1 MSENI
6 KIAVLLSGSGTN
18 LQRIIDDIEN
28 NILKNCEICVV
39 VSNKITAHGLM
50 RAKNQNIQTS
60 YFPFIK
66 DKEERSG
73 YDKLLAYN
81 TLFYNPDI
89 VVLAGWMH
97 ILSDVFLQHFPH
109 IINLHPALPGEFPG
123 ANAIEDAYKASR
135 KWYSKQEGSN
145 KKIDFKTGAMCHK
158 VIEEI
163 DAGEVLASKSF
174 SIAPSDSLEDV
185 RKQMKIIEKDVLIE
199 GLYILMRQLRENG
212 CDGGGGGGGN
222 DYE

>member
-18 LQRIIDDIEN
+18 LQRIIDDIKN
-28 NILKNCEICVV
+28 NTLKNCEICVV
-39 VSNKITAHGLM
+39 VSNKITAYGLM
-50 RAKNQNIQTS
+50 RAKKQNFKTIH
-60 YFPFIK
+60 FPFIK
-66 DKEERSG
+66 EKEERSG
-73 YDKLLAYN
+73 YDKLLAFN
-81 TLFYNPDI
+81 VLSFNPDI

-123 ANAIEDAYKASR
+123 ANAIEDAYKSSR

-145 KKIDFKTGAMCHK
+145 KKIYFKTGTMCHK

-163 DAGEVLASKSF
+163 DAGEVLATKSF
-174 SIAPSDSLEDV
+174 LIAQNDTLEDV
-185 RKQMKIIEKDVLIE
+185 KKQMKTIEKDVLID
-199 GLYILMRQLRENG
+199 GLHKVIAQIRERQRL
-212 CDGGGGGGGN
+212 
-222 DYE
+222 